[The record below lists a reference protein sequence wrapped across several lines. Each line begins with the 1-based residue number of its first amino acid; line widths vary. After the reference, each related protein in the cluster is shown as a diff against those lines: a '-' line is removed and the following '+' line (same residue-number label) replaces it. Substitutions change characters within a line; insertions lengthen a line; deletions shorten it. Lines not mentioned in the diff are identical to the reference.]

1 MVGNTVRVTRPS
13 RSSPRKVSVSIRC
26 EMPPIIRFNS
36 LKRCGPPIS
45 IMITN
50 TLHLSPTRASTEATA
65 RQLPSACGLGD
76 RAGTLVCSSVTEVL
90 QSKKCA
96 FLRGFRTVTHIAPVT
111 NLYQRVTSTM
121 KLLHIDSSV
130 LGPHSVS
137 RQVSAA
143 IVERLREANPGLE
156 VSYRDLTLTPL
167 AHLSGPHLAA
177 GQGAAPEAGLQ
188 ADIVAGQTALE
199 EFQAAEIIVLGAPM
213 YNFTIPSQLKAW
225 IDRILVAG
233 KTFKY
238 SAQGVE
244 GLAAG
249 KRVIVAISR
258 GGFYGPG
265 TPAAVGEHLE
275 TYLRWVFGFIG
286 ISNPEFI
293 SADGIQVGPE
303 HREKAVAGAL
313 KAAGDLNAA

>member
-1 MVGNTVRVTRPS
+1 
-13 RSSPRKVSVSIRC
+13 
-26 EMPPIIRFNS
+26 
-36 LKRCGPPIS
+36 
-45 IMITN
+45 
-50 TLHLSPTRASTEATA
+50 
-65 RQLPSACGLGD
+65 
-76 RAGTLVCSSVTEVL
+76 
-90 QSKKCA
+90 
-96 FLRGFRTVTHIAPVT
+96 
-111 NLYQRVTSTM
+111 M

-238 SAQGVE
+238 SKEGAE
-244 GLAAG
+244 GLAG
-249 KRVIVAISR
+249 NKRVIVAISR
-258 GGFYGPG
+258 GGFYGAG

-286 ISNPEFI
+286 VANPEFI
-293 SADGIQVGPE
+293 SADGVQLGPE
-303 HREKAVAGAL
+303 HREKALAVAL
-313 KAAGDLNAA
+313 QAATNLHAA